1 MQMNIHDAKTNLSKL
16 VEAAEAGEEVI
27 IARNNK
33 PAVRL
38 VPIGQMQSKSG
49 FRFGTM
55 AHLLTGPIPD
65 FLEPMTEEELRLWEG
80 ADDDIGS

>member
-38 VPIGQMQSKSG
+38 VPVTAKSG
-49 FRFGTM
+49 FRLGGLEQLAGTV
-55 AHLLTGPIPD
+55 PD
-65 FLEPMTEEELRLWEG
+65 FLEPMSEEELALWE
-80 ADDDIGS
+80 

>member
-38 VPIGQMQSKSG
+38 VAIPRTKK
-49 FRFGTM
+49 FEFGTL
-55 AHLLTGPIPD
+55 AHLVKGSVPE
-65 FLEPMTEEELRLWEG
+65 FLASL
-80 ADDDIGS
+80 ADDITMTQSNAD